1 MRFCIYFIHLFNKCL
16 LSTVLLLLCSGGRV
30 GLFQAT
36 FHPGGKPWQE
46 LKAKSLRQVCLLIY
60 TALPPNKELT
70 SQPVPWRML
79 SYAQLTSYTVQDH
92 LSRDGTAYGG
102 PGPTKLITNQNNSP
116 TDFLTNQSNL
126 GNSSVGTLFS
136 GSDKLTVQAG
146 QLQNSSPQTIFFKE
160 S

>member
-1 MRFCIYFIHLFNKCL
+1 MAGTQGKIFKAGL
-16 LSTVLLLLCSGGRV
+16 LANLHSV
-30 GLFQAT
+30 
-36 FHPGGKPWQE
+36 
-46 LKAKSLRQVCLLIY
+46 
-60 TALPPNKELT
+60 TANKELT

-79 SYAQLTSYTVQDH
+79 SYVQLTSYTVQDH

-136 GSDKLTVQAG
+136 G
-146 QLQNSSPQTIFFKE
+146 NSRQ
-160 S
+160 